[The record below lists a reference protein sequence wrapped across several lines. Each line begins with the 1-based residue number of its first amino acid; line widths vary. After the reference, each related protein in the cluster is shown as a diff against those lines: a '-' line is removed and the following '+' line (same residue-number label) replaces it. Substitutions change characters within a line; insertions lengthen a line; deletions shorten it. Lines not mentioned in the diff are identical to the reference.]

1 MRKLFFI
8 FVALLWIAAGIQ
20 LIQNL
25 NKEDEEKIVEAFNQT
40 NCMDAQSSVHAQAQL
55 NDVYHTK
62 KEQETILREMAEELG
77 ITGELEVEQESE
89 PGRNVLALI
98 RRAEKAQTILK
109 IVSIENE
116 PQENIIETVQYLFA
130 DIQLYDKLECAVLYK
145 ENLERIIRKYDE
157 AATINLEFYG
167 ELPGRLQEKERESL
181 KNHLL
186 ESISAKVREE
196 HTSDDVYTIY
206 AYTELVDKY
215 EQIKG
220 KTVNVSIAMTYDE
233 INERTCL
240 YLATPLLKGDY

>member
-8 FVALLWIAAGIQ
+8 FVALLWVAAGIQ

-40 NCMDAQSSVHAQAQL
+40 NCMDAQSSVHVQAQL
-55 NDVYHTK
+55 DDVYYTK
-62 KEQETILREMAEELG
+62 KDQEGILRKIAEELG

-89 PGRNVLALI
+89 PGRNVLSLSRKA
-98 RRAEKAQTILK
+98 RKAQTILK

-145 ENLERIIRKYDE
+145 DNLERIIKQYDE
-157 AATINLEFYG
+157 EATVNVEFYG
-167 ELPGRLQEKERESL
+167 ELPGRLQEKEKESL
-181 KNHLL
+181 INQLL

-196 HTSDDVYTIY
+196 HTSDDVYTVY
-206 AYTELVDKY
+206 AYTELVDEY
-215 EQIKG
+215 EKIKG
-220 KTVNVSIAMTYDE
+220 KTVNVSIAVTYDE
-233 INERTCL
+233 TNERTCL